1 MSAPSE
7 ELAVAE
13 VSSVSESQKVSN
25 ITEEQARQRSPLWM
39 VSQEPLLNDLVA
51 YLSHFKEEIER
62 APDCHHEMKFSRA
75 QLKKSRAAFDR
86 MIRKGEEGL
95 HRLCELF
102 CDSFVGSYQLQSVVI
117 GETPTTSER
126 FTLTQI
132 LSRQDLYSTIDLDLG
147 NRQLRKLKYFDGSVW
162 VSPALVAN
170 MVEYQPTQ
178 PNSHGVHK
186 IISRIKAEE
195 ELWNK
200 VVDEIFNLD
209 SLVTRDKELRHLS
222 YYVKDIFGIKIVV
235 GTPEEV
241 VRLHA
246 ELEKLEFDPTQLLAV
261 DEQCTAQVSRL
272 KFIETKDY
280 LRNSEKNSG
289 WEAMKSVIQW
299 GGKMFE
305 VQVQPLGNFWREREH
320 LTRESHAG
328 FKSRREEIRSQ
339 VAHRIPLFRF
349 YQSLLRWLVQLPDTP
364 PPAFAG
370 VSVILT
376 D

>member
-1 MSAPSE
+1 MSDSVADV
-7 ELAVAE
+7 AVAKQTATLDYE
-13 VSSVSESQKVSN
+13 V
-25 ITEEQARQRSPLWM
+25 RQRSPLWM

-51 YLSHFKEEIER
+51 YLSKVREEIER
-62 APDCHHEMKFSRA
+62 DPNRHCELAFSRA
-75 QLKKSRAAFDR
+75 HLKQCRAAFDR

-102 CDSFVGSYQLQSVVI
+102 CNSFVGKYQLQSVVI
-117 GETPTTSER
+117 GETPTTNER

-132 LSRQDLYSTIDLDLG
+132 LSRHDLYSTIDLDLG
-147 NRQLRKLKYFDGSVW
+147 NRQLRKLKYFDGHGW
-162 VSPALVAN
+162 VSPILVAN

-178 PNSHGVHK
+178 PNTHGVHK

-200 VVDEIFNLD
+200 VVDEIFGLD

-241 VRLHA
+241 VQLHQ
-246 ELEKLEFDPTQLLAV
+246 ELERLSWSPTELQWVGETATPQL
-261 DEQCTAQVSRL
+261 AQLTFV
-272 KFIETKDY
+272 ETKDY
-280 LRNSEKNSG
+280 IRNVEKNSG
-289 WEAMKSVIQW
+289 WEAMKSVITW
-299 GGKMFE
+299 GDRMFE
-305 VQVQPLGNFWREREH
+305 VQVQPLSNFWREREH

-328 FKSRREEIRSQ
+328 FKSRREEIRLQ
-339 VAHRIPLFRF
+339 VAERIPLFRF
-349 YQSLLRWLVQLPDTP
+349 YQSLLRWLIQLPES
-364 PPAFAG
+364 PAPSFPG
-370 VSVILT
+370 ISVVVT

>member
-1 MSAPSE
+1 MSASSE

-13 VSSVSESQKVSN
+13 PASASESQKVSN
-25 ITEEQARQRSPLWM
+25 VTEEQARQRSPLWM

-51 YLSHFKEEIER
+51 YLGHFKEQIER
-62 APDCHHEMKFSRA
+62 APECHHEMTFSRA

-102 CDSFVGSYQLQSVVI
+102 CDSFVGGYQLQSVVF

-147 NRQLRKLKYFDGSVW
+147 NRQLRKLKYFDGSAW

-200 VVDEIFNLD
+200 VVDEIFHLD

-241 VRLHA
+241 VRLHH

-272 KFIETKDY
+272 KFLETKDY

-289 WEAMKSVIQW
+289 WEAMKSVVQW

-305 VQVQPLGNFWREREH
+305 IQVQPLGNFWREREH

-339 VAHRIPLFRF
+339 VAQRIPLFRF
-349 YQSLLRWLVQLPDTP
+349 YQSLLRWLIQLPETP

-370 VSVILT
+370 VSIVLT